1 MAYIGKST
9 PISVEDT
16 VSKSAGGTFG
26 GDVGVT
32 GTLTAT
38 SFSGSGLGLSDIIFD
53 TTPQLGGN
61 LDANT
66 KNITNIGTVT
76 SSGYTATSSGSG
88 TVDGLIITNSDTA
101 NNGLSIGVDSS
112 ENAFIWNGSN
122 TELRFATNN
131 SQKMVI
137 DENGNVGIGVSPS
150 NPGWARNLHVHG
162 AGNGGGLQLTDNTSG
177 SGNNDGLSIA
187 SYQGNSYFINRENAF
202 MVFSTN
208 DTERMRI
215 DSNGNVL
222 VGMLTNSITSTGIG
236 LVKDG
241 VSHMYSGVTGTNA
254 TLMLGRGGSDG
265 NVLSFN
271 RSGTTFGSIGGG
283 TSSGELV
290 ISTNSGIQYISQK
303 LTGDTDGI
311 QYSNNGTYHLGPWL
325 AKNDTVDLGR
335 SNSGWRNLYLTG
347 GIQFDARSNKLDDY
361 EEGTW
366 TPTIKGYAQGNPHSE
381 TYSLQNGNYTKVGN
395 LVTAHFYVTLSNEG
409 NIASGSGAYSFIS
422 SLPFTHAGSTA
433 GSGVMWGWHSLN
445 TGVSH
450 VGCDMSSTSTLAW
463 ITQASGTS
471 ATQTGY
477 LHTSQITNTTS
488 FRGTLIYK
496 TNS

>member
-177 SGNNDGLSIA
+177 SGNDDGLDIA
-187 SYQGNSYFINRENAF
+187 SYQGTAFIINRENADIRF
-202 MVFSTN
+202 HTN
-208 DTERMRI
+208 DTERFRFASSGQLGI
-215 DSNGNVL
+215 GGATYGTSGQVLTSGGASAAPTWADAGGGGAYELIQKQTISSNV
-222 VGMLTNSITSTGIG
+222 TSISFNSITAPQEQLLLLFNQVTIDATNHIRFNYKDSGYNHLTGTSAYSSASLYHDASGAGVQGGSSSYNFATLTPG
-236 LVKDG
+236 LHVKDG
-241 VSHMYSGVTGTNA
+241 TAFSASYYFSGWGTSTPFFEGVA
-254 TLMLGRGGSDG
+254 TYKNSSA
-265 NVLSFN
+265 NNSFA
-271 RSGTTFGSIGGG
+271 RSAQAVGYYGSGTPTRIYIY
-283 TSSGELV
+283 TSA
-290 ISTNSGIQYISQK
+290 NYF
-303 LTGDTDGI
+303 
-311 QYSNNGTYHLGPWL
+311 
-325 AKNDTVDLGR
+325 
-335 SNSGWRNLYLTG
+335 TG
-347 GIQFDARSNKLDDY
+347 GEIYLYKL
-361 EEGTW
+361 
-366 TPTIKGYAQGNPHSE
+366 
-381 TYSLQNGNYTKVGN
+381 V
-395 LVTAHFYVTLSNEG
+395 
-409 NIASGSGAYSFIS
+409 
-422 SLPFTHAGSTA
+422 
-433 GSGVMWGWHSLN
+433 
-445 TGVSH
+445 
-450 VGCDMSSTSTLAW
+450 
-463 ITQASGTS
+463 
-471 ATQTGY
+471 
-477 LHTSQITNTTS
+477 
-488 FRGTLIYK
+488 
-496 TNS
+496 